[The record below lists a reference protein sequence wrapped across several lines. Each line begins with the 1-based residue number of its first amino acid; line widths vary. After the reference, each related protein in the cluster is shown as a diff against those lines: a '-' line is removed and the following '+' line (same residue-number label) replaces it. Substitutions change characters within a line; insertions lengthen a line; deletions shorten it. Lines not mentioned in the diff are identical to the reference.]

1 MTRSRERGYAMAALL
16 VALAVMGIM
25 LSVALPVWRTT
36 VQREREAELLFR
48 GQQYVQAIEL
58 YSRRTGGFPTA
69 LNALR
74 DGRYIRQ
81 LYKDPI
87 TNGDFQPVFLGQ
99 IGPGGVPV
107 TPGQP
112 GVPATPGQ
120 RGQPPT
126 TIPGATPPP
135 TGFGG
140 GLATQPQPTPSQTSV
155 AGGQIQGRGLGQPL
169 GRGVGPIIGV
179 VSRSTAQSIRVYNG
193 RNHYNEWVFATTG
206 ATQQPGAPAGGQIP
220 AGFPPGR
227 GGRGGRGVQPGA
239 QPGQL
244 PGLGPGGGFGPNP
257 PGGPTRGVPEPN
269 RGGLPGMP
277 APFNPG
283 RGQL

>member
-1 MTRSRERGYAMAALL
+1 
-16 VALAVMGIM
+16 
-25 LSVALPVWRTT
+25 VWRTM
-36 VQREREAELLFR
+36 VQRERETELVFR

-87 TNGDFQPVFLGQ
+87 TNAEFQPVFLGQ
-99 IGPGGVPV
+99 VGAGGVPL

-112 GVPATPGQ
+112 GQPGQ
-120 RGQPPT
+120 PAQGARGARPP
-126 TIPGATPPP
+126 PGTPPP
-135 TGFGG
+135 ASFGG
-140 GLATQPQPTPSQTSV
+140 GLAIQPQITQPQMPV
-155 AGGQIQGRGLGQPL
+155 GGGLQPQPQGRGLGQPL
-169 GRGVGPIIGV
+169 GGRGVGPIIGV

-193 RNHYNEWVFATTG
+193 RNHYNEWVFTTTG
-206 ATQQPGAPAGGQIP
+206 ATQQPGVPAGGQVP
-220 AGFPPGR
+220 AGLPGR
-227 GGRGGRGVQPGA
+227 GGRGAQPGA

-244 PGLGPGGGFGPNP
+244 PGLGPGRGFNPGG

-269 RGGLPGMP
+269 RGGFPGPP

-283 RGQL
+283 QRGGRL